1 MEAASI
7 NDLMYIRKSL
17 MRSLQKH
24 EAERSSFEEQ
34 IMALEYNL
42 KILMT
47 AYNST
52 LDQGDNSQSG
62 KRWDFNDVDMV
73 EDSLMLSKAW
83 GTGKRMLESPETAT
97 VNKRFDQRGTR
108 RATLSTARWWVSTHS
123 SWTSTKLSS

>member
-1 MEAASI
+1 MEAALI
-7 NDLMYIRKSL
+7 NDLMFIRKSL

-24 EAERSSFEEQ
+24 EAERSSLDEQ
-34 IMALEYNL
+34 IMALEYHL

-62 KRWDFNDVDMV
+62 KRWDVDDVDMV

-83 GTGKRMLESPETAT
+83 GTGKRMLDTST
-97 VNKRFDQRGTR
+97 
-108 RATLSTARWWVSTHS
+108 TLSS
-123 SWTSTKLSS
+123 

>member
-1 MEAASI
+1 
-7 NDLMYIRKSL
+7 
-17 MRSLQKH
+17 
-24 EAERSSFEEQ
+24 
-34 IMALEYNL
+34 MALEYNL